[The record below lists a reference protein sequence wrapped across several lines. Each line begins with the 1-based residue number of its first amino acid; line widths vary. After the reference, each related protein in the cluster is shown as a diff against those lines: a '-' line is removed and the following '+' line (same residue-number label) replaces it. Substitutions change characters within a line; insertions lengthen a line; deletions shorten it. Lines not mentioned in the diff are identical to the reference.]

1 MAGERLGF
9 IGLGVM
15 GTPMAGHLARAGH
28 TLTVFDLN
36 EATARKLAAPFNNVS
51 VARSPLEVGA
61 ASDVVLTMLPSG
73 KDVRDVAL
81 GTDGLLHGLKP
92 GGLLLDT
99 SSSEPW
105 FTKEVASRLGEYG
118 IAMVDAPV
126 SGAEAGAKAA
136 DLVFMIGGDPA
147 DVARVAPILSLL
159 GKRHFHLGPVG
170 SGHVMKSINN
180 LVTAVTLLATT
191 EGLLAGTKLGLDPAA
206 MNDVLDV
213 STGGSWVGNTQFR
226 RHVFSRRYDDQFKAA
241 LMMKDI
247 NIALRVFGDALLDT
261 PVSAEARR
269 VWASIQQDLRADAS
283 LSEIIRALETRAG
296 VELKPKT

>member
-28 TLTVFDLN
+28 TLTLFDLN

-73 KDVRDVAL
+73 KEVRDVAL
-81 GTDGLLHGLKP
+81 GDDGLLHGLKP

-105 FTKEVASRLGEYG
+105 FTREVASRLGESG

-226 RHVFSRRYDDQFKAA
+226 RHIFSRRYDDQFKAA

-247 NIALRVFGDALLDT
+247 NIALRVFDDAAFEG
-261 PVSAEARR
+261 PVSAAARR
-269 VWASIQQDLRADAS
+269 VWSAIQQDLPADSS
-283 LSEIIRALETRAG
+283 LSEIVRAVETESG
-296 VELKPKT
+296 VALRPKS

>member
-1 MAGERLGF
+1 MANERLGF

-15 GTPMAGHLARAGH
+15 GAPMAGHLAKAGRM
-28 TLTVFDLN
+28 LTVFDLN
-36 EATARKLAAPFNNVS
+36 GDAARRLAAPYNNVA
-51 VARSPLEVGA
+51 VAESPRAVA
-61 ASDVVLTMLPSG
+61 ASSDVVLTMLPSG
-73 KDVRDVAL
+73 REVRAVAL
-81 GTDGLLHGLKP
+81 GDDGLLQGLKP

-105 FTKEVASRLGEYG
+105 FTREVASRLAEAG

-136 DLVFMIGGDPA
+136 DLVFMIGGA
-147 DVARVAPILSLL
+147 SEDVARVKPILSLL

-180 LVTAVTLLATT
+180 LVTAVTLMATT
-191 EGLLAGTKLGLDPAA
+191 EGMIAGAKLGLDPAA

-226 RHVFSRRYDDQFKAA
+226 RHIFTGRYDDQFKAA

-247 NIALRVFGDALLDT
+247 NIAARIFDDAAFEG
-261 PVSAEARR
+261 PVSAAARR
-269 VWASIQQDLRADAS
+269 VWSAIQQDLPADSS
-283 LSEIIRALETRAG
+283 LSEIVRAVETESG
-296 VELKPKT
+296 VALRPKS

>member
-73 KDVRDVAL
+73 KEVRDVAL

-105 FTKEVASRLGEYG
+105 FTKEVASRLGESG

>member
-28 TLTVFDLN
+28 TLTLFDLN

-51 VARSPLEVGA
+51 VARSPREVGA

-73 KDVRDVAL
+73 KEVRDVAL

-105 FTKEVASRLGEYG
+105 FTREVASRLGESG

-226 RHVFSRRYDDQFKAA
+226 RHIFSRRYDDQFKAA

-269 VWASIQQDLRADAS
+269 VWASIQQDLPADAS

>member
-1 MAGERLGF
+1 MAEERIGF
-9 IGLGVM
+9 VGLGVM
-15 GTPMAGHLARAGH
+15 GTPMAGHLAKAGR

-36 EATARKLAAPFNNVS
+36 GDAARKLAAPYNNVS
-51 VARSPLEVGA
+51 VARSPREVAA

-73 KDVRDVAL
+73 KEVRAVAL
-81 GTDGLLHGLKP
+81 EGDGLLHGFKP

-105 FTKEVASRLGEYG
+105 FTREVAARLGDSG

-136 DLVFMIGGDPA
+136 DLVFMIGGAPA
-147 DVARVAPILSLL
+147 DVARVKPILSVL
-159 GKRHFHLGPVG
+159 GKRQFHLGPVG

-191 EGLLAGTKLGLDPAA
+191 EGLLAGTRLGLDPTV

-213 STGGSWVGNTQFR
+213 STGGSWVGGTQFR
-226 RHVFSRRYDDQFKAA
+226 RHIFNRRYDDAFKLA

-247 NIALRVFGDALLDT
+247 NIASRIAADAELDQ
-261 PVSAEARR
+261 PLSREAQRLWAE
-269 VWASIQQDLRADAS
+269 IQAQQPADAS
-283 LSEIIRALETRAG
+283 LSELVRTLETRAG
-296 VELKPKT
+296 VELKPPK